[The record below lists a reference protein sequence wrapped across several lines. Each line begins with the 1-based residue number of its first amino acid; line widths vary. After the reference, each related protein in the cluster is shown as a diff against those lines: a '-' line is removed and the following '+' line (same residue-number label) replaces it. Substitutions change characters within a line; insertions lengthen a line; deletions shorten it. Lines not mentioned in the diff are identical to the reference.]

1 MAELPVHPRH
11 LARARQIVALL
22 TEGGA
27 ISGTLDRT
35 ATLEREL
42 ARALADECAA
52 IADGLERMEAGLG
65 GDCRLCYA
73 AIVALVREGR
83 V

>member
-1 MAELPVHPRH
+1 MPDETDYY
-11 LARARQIVALL
+11 LARARRIVATL

-27 ISGTLDRT
+27 ISGTLGSAT
-35 ATLEREL
+35 TLEREL
-42 ARALADECAA
+42 ARALADERAA
-52 IADGLERMEAGLG
+52 IADGLERMEAGMG